1 MKRNISHFDA
11 PSSVAA
17 SYSEGCTVCRPASSV
32 IATNGTPRQI
42 LAKITQMR
50 AQVVSPRKLMFCEIS
65 PRCFSDHEMIENCES
80 KIHQNAS
87 ADSTVGTMN
96 GIRTSARSIAL
107 NGMFSLSSSAR
118 YRPTANLI
126 ALATKVKSSVL
137 KTESQ
142 KIESSHSHS

>member
-1 MKRNISHFDA
+1 MWRNICQRVA

-17 SYSEGCTVCRPASSV
+17 SYSEGCTVCRPTSSV

-42 LAKITQMR
+42 LAKITQIR
-50 AQVVSPRKLMFCEIS
+50 AQVVSPKKLMFCEIS

-96 GIRTSARSIAL
+96 GISTSARSIAL
-107 NGMFSLSSSAR
+107 NGMFSLSNSAR
-118 YRPTANLI
+118 YSPIANLK
-126 ALATKVKSSVL
+126 AEAMKV
-137 KTESQ
+137 
-142 KIESSHSHS
+142 

>member
-1 MKRNISHFDA
+1 MKRNISHLLA

-50 AQVVSPRKLMFCEIS
+50 AQVTSPRKLMFWVIR
-65 PRCFSDHEMIENCES
+65 PRCLSDQEMIENCES

-87 ADSTVGTMN
+87 AESTVGTMN
-96 GIRTSARSIAL
+96 GISTSEIGRASCRE
-107 NGMFSLSSSAR
+107 R
-118 YRPTANLI
+118 
-126 ALATKVKSSVL
+126 V
-137 KTESQ
+137 
-142 KIESSHSHS
+142 